1 MRASWFRGRYAPD
14 RQLPAEPAP
23 VTEPRP
29 AVAGPDGPALAEPA
43 LVEPSDSPPG
53 ARAAPPTTDPASV
66 APVRPVHGHPTF

>member
-14 RQLPAEPAP
+14 EQLPAEPAP
-23 VTEPRP
+23 VTEPRRPWP
-29 AVAGPDGPALAEPA
+29 ARTGPLAEPA

-53 ARAAPPTTDPASV
+53 TRAAQRTTDPASV